1 MEDVLTLK
9 EAAAFLRCSPDTV
22 KRQAR
27 AGLLPASKIGRQ
39 WRFRRRDLD
48 EWLAAG
54 GTLREA
60 IEDRGLL
67 EAMEEAK
74 ADVAAGRERLV
85 PWDGAKTGLG
95 S

>member
-22 KRQAR
+22 KRRAR

-67 EAMEEAK
+67 EGMEEAK

-85 PWDGAKTGLG
+85 PWDEAKTGLG